1 MRCPKCQSDFE
12 AVTYENVEVDR
23 CIGCGG
29 IWFDALEKED
39 IERFKNAGSIDV
51 GDKRVGKKYNAMW
64 NVNCPK
70 CEVTMLRMADQTQFH
85 VVFES
90 CPTCFGSFFDAGE
103 FKDLSKLTFVERFKK
118 MVDIWLSV
126 R

>member
-51 GDKRVGKKYNAMW
+51 GDKRVGNKYNAMW

-70 CEVTMLRMADQTQFH
+70 CEGGWLTKPNSMSYLKVVPRVLAPSSML
-85 VVFES
+85 
-90 CPTCFGSFFDAGE
+90 GS
-103 FKDLSKLTFVERFKK
+103 LRT
-118 MVDIWLSV
+118 
-126 R
+126 

>member
-1 MRCPKCQSDFE
+1 
-12 AVTYENVEVDR
+12 
-23 CIGCGG
+23 
-29 IWFDALEKED
+29 
-39 IERFKNAGSIDV
+39 
-51 GDKRVGKKYNAMW
+51 MW

-70 CEVTMLRMADQTQFH
+70 CEVTMLRMADETQFH

-103 FKDLSKLTFVERFKK
+103 FKDVSKLTVVERFKK